1 MTLGL
6 LGRKVGTARALADEL
21 ALLNAAGERIAFA
34 RNTQVI
40 DSIEFLAKHAQL
52 NARDLKQLA
61 DADALAFPTEMI
73 ADCTIAFDVVQ
84 YPPETPFLRTAREAG
99 KRCITGTEV
108 ATLQALQQFI
118 LYTGVTP
125 TDAQVAEA
133 AAFARG

>member
-1 MTLGL
+1 MPL
-6 LGRKVGTARALADEL
+6 LP
-21 ALLNAAGERIAFA
+21 
-34 RNTQVI
+34 
-40 DSIEFLAKHAQL
+40 
-52 NARDLKQLA
+52 
-61 DADALAFPTEMI
+61 AFPAEMI

-84 YPPETPFLRTAREAG
+84 YPPETPFLRAAREAG

-133 AAFARG
+133 TAFARG

>member
-1 MTLGL
+1 VTPLGMTG
-6 LGRKVGTARALADEL
+6 
-21 ALLNAAGERIAFA
+21 
-34 RNTQVI
+34 
-40 DSIEFLAKHAQL
+40 
-52 NARDLKQLA
+52 A
-61 DADALAFPTEMI
+61 DADALAFPAEMI

-84 YPPETPFLRTAREAG
+84 YPPETPFLRAAREAG
-99 KRCITGTEV
+99 KRCITGAEV